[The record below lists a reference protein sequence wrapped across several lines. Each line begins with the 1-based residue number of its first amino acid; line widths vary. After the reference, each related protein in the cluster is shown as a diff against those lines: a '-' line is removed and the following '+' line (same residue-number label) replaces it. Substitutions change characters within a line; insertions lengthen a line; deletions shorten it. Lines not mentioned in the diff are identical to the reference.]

1 MIRTLTMDGLSL
13 LEHSTFA
20 YWLSLMTL
28 WESTHQSAL
37 EVSDHYK
44 GIKGNK
50 PCGLSQMIPKIMTE
64 IIQKEMEVSRTTFL
78 TCLKTLEEKSL
89 R

>member
-1 MIRTLTMDGLSL
+1 MRWYELLTMDGLSL
-13 LEHSTFA
+13 LEHSTLA

-64 IIQKEMEVSRTTFL
+64 ITQKEMEVAEQL
-78 TCLKTLEEKSL
+78 SL
-89 R
+89 LVWKLWKRKV